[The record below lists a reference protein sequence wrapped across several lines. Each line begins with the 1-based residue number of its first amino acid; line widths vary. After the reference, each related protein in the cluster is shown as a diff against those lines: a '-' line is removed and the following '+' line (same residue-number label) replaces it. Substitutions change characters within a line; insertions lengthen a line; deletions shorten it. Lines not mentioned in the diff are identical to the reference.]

1 METKSCSICK
11 KDKPLSDYTKAGK
24 GKYRPCCKICYK
36 ERYGEKEKLAAQR
49 SYQNNK
55 EERDDR
61 NKQWRKNNKEQSKK
75 IYKKSYEKNKDSILE
90 KQKEIRKNNPAY
102 YANYARNRENRDIHF
117 KVARRLR
124 NRIYSLMKGNKSRH
138 TLELL
143 GCSLEELKLHLE
155 SQFTEGMTWD
165 NYGEWHIDHKKPCAA
180 FDLALEEEQRKC
192 FHYTNL
198 QPLWKLD
205 NLRKGDKYESS

>member
-1 METKSCSICK
+1 MKFCSICK
-11 KDKPLSDYTKAGK
+11 EDKPLSDYTKAGK
-24 GKYRPCCKICYK
+24 GKYRPCCKVCYK

-55 EERDDR
+55 KER
-61 NKQWRKNNKEQSKK
+61 KKMAISWRENNPERSKE
-75 IYKKSYEKNKDSILE
+75 IYKKSYEKNREQILE
-90 KQKEIRKNNPAY
+90 TQKQIRKNNSGY
-102 YANYARNRENRDIHF
+102 YADYARNREKRDVHF
-117 KVARRLR
+117 KVVRRLR
-124 NRIYSLMKGNKSRH
+124 NRIYSLVKGGKSKR

-143 GCSLEELKLHLE
+143 GCSIEELKTHLE
-155 SQFTEGMTWD
+155 SQFTEGMSWD
-165 NYGEWHIDHKKPCAA
+165 NYGIWHIDHKKPCAA
-180 FDLALEEEQRKC
+180 FDLEKQEQQKIC